1 MSKLKA
7 ESDLQQSRLMEYQV
21 ASEYQEQQ
29 KTRLEEEVKD
39 LVKRVQNMEGI
50 RQKKD
55 LDAASKISELEG
67 KVSTTEHLGA
77 LKLELCHGCPFILF
91 KMPVTRRYSLRNLR
105 NYFYSLSLRSAG

>member
-50 RQKKD
+50 RQKKG

-67 KVSTTEHLGA
+67 KVNS
-77 LKLELCHGCPFILF
+77 LF
-91 KMPVTRRYSLRNLR
+91 FKYQPLNT
-105 NYFYSLSLRSAG
+105 